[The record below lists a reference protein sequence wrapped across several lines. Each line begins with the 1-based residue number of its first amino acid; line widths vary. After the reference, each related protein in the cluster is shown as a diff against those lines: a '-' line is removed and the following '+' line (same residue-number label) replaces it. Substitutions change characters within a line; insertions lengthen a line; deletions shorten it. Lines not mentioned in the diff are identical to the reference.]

1 MDRICTK
8 EETGIINKI
17 CIINKVCKYLN
28 KRIKIFPFY
37 FSLCIDNTNI
47 KFAYISSDAS
57 TETQETLLQ
66 VLRNAFNEYFTKE
79 YIIEDKVL
87 YIPYDDIYKLYVMLK
102 LKGDVL

>member
-1 MDRICTK
+1 MNSICTK
-8 EETGIINKI
+8 EETGIINK
-17 CIINKVCKYLN
+17 VCKYL
-28 KRIKIFPFY
+28 KERIKIFPFY

-79 YIIEDKVL
+79 YIIEDKAL

-102 LKGDVL
+102 LNGDIL